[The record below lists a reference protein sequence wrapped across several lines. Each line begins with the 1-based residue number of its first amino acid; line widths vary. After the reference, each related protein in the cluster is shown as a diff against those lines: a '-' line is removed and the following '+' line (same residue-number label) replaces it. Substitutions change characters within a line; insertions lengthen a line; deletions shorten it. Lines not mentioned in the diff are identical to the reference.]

1 MDFTGRIG
9 RMRAGFAEHRI
20 DAMLVSKVENIRY
33 LTGFTGQDA
42 YILITPESLSFMT
55 DSRYYEQFKQEV
67 RCGYDLVPFFQE
79 SLGKKTGGLA
89 AKHGFKRLGIEAAA
103 LSYYSVEELKEN
115 AGAEIVPLT
124 GVVEKLRV
132 FKEQEEIDCI
142 KRAVGAK
149 EAAFSELL
157 KLIKPEVT
165 EADLAAEFEYRIR
178 KNGAD
183 AASFTSIVA
192 FGENSSKPHATV
204 GARKPVPASPLLF
217 DIGAKVDGYCSDM
230 TRTVFLGGVSPGWE
244 KIYGA
249 VLEAKDA
256 AAAKGKAGMTGA
268 DIDRIARDV
277 IAGHGFD
284 TYQEDGEERKYF
296 AHGLGHGVG
305 LEVHEEPRVNA
316 KGLDPLEPGM
326 IITIEPG
333 IYLPGQGGI
342 RIEDMSLVAENGFIN
357 LNSLPTALKV
367 VQ

>member
-1 MDFTGRIG
+1 MDFAGRIG
-9 RMRAGFAEHRI
+9 RIRASFAEHRI
-20 DAMLVSKVENIRY
+20 DAMLVSKVENVRY

-42 YILITPESLSFMT
+42 FILIAPGSLSFMT

-79 SLGKKTGGLA
+79 SLGKRTGGLA
-89 AKHGFKRLGIEAAA
+89 AKSGVKRIGVEASA
-103 LSYYSVEELKEN
+103 LSYYAVEELKEN
-115 AGAEIVPLT
+115 AGAEIITLT

-132 FKEQEEIDCI
+132 IKEPEEIEFLRRAINAKEQ
-142 KRAVGAK
+142 
-149 EAAFSELL
+149 AFSELL
-157 KLIKPEVT
+157 KLIKPETT

-178 KNGAD
+178 KKGAD
-183 AASFTSIVA
+183 SASFTSIVA

-204 GARKPVPASPLLF
+204 GTRKPVPASPLLF

-244 KIYGA
+244 KIYNA

-256 AAAKGKAGMTGA
+256 AAAQGKGGMTGA
-268 DIDRIARDV
+268 EIDRIARDV
-277 IAGHGFD
+277 IVGHGYD
-284 TYQEDGEERKYF
+284 TYLEDGEERKYF

-316 KGLDPLEPGM
+316 KGIEALKPGM
-326 IITIEPG
+326 VITIEPG
-333 IYLPGQGGI
+333 IYLPSQGGI
-342 RIEDMSLVAENGFIN
+342 RIEDMYLVAESGFIN
-357 LNSLPTALKV
+357 LNNLPTGLKV